1 MRAVTDN
8 LTIPT
13 GDIVENLQ
21 MPEELVPAV
30 PLRVYITPFAEQN
43 IREAE
48 KWSSD
53 AAKEALN
60 VVNAI
65 WSKANLSFVM
75 SDCVVD
81 KQLDIAKS
89 VRNNDQR
96 LLDVLTSRHIP
107 DNSVHIYL
115 VNPIE
120 NLTAGGSSYLDSDPE
135 PASFVQ
141 WYYNAAAHGR
151 AWAHELGHL
160 MSLDHVEVDYAD
172 ERQAALRSNLM
183 TKGLSTGRDL
193 TAKQIGKVKGSKLVN
208 RFAG

>member
-1 MRAVTDN
+1 MEDIAV
-8 LTIPT
+8 
-13 GDIVENLQ
+13 NLQ
-21 MPEELVPAV
+21 MPENLMPAI
-30 PLRVYITPFAEQN
+30 PLKIYITPFAEQN
-43 IREAE
+43 VREAE

-65 WSKANLSFVM
+65 WSKANITFVTNE
-75 SDCVVD
+75 CVID
-81 KQLDIAKS
+81 KPLDMAKS

-96 LLDVLTSRHIP
+96 LLDVLTSRHTP

-120 NLTAGGSSYLDSDPE
+120 NLTAGGGSYADGDPE

-141 WYYNAAAHGR
+141 WYANATSNGR

-172 ERQAALRSNLM
+172 EKQAALRSNLM
-183 TKGLSTGRDL
+183 TKGLSMGRDL
-193 TAKQIGKVKGSKLVN
+193 TSKQIGKVKGSKLVS